1 AGASG
6 APAWRHAAPDANAP
20 GSITWRHAASDAYDP
35 DASTWRHAAADADA
49 GVAASVAAVTADSAS
64 ASSAPGGSGRS
75 AGQFKIRGTSPQI
88 SAAFRSGWASVA
100 GIGTAAGPGAPQGA
114 DGGISKNVP
123 GSETGLGVSGKIEKN
138 EQRASIFKLH
148 EVPADWSDSPGNTDE
163 WSSWPPLPTRY
174 KVPQRSEVHRRRGVS
189 LFLYVLFW
197 PALFVVST
205 ISFIIRRSFA
215 FLGGGF
221 AKSREDSPKRP
232 AILGYIP
239 VELFIALSFLT
250 FGLYPFSWLRSNS
263 SALASLCG
271 NRLQDKRLRLYALTG
286 FCLQLLL
293 PVSLGLFA
301 GWHFTGDPRLWDFAL
316 RASLLYVLSGVLII
330 IPQRC
335 CYLFN
340 LRWNIRRAVESW
352 DKDGVMIA
360 RTMASWLKLFIFG
373 SAYIQFHAN
382 RLIGLGMP
390 GFAGQDEIMADF
402 SVKRWL
408 NEYVMIRKHPIP
420 QYGKL
425 QESGNE

>member
-1 AGASG
+1 M
-6 APAWRHAAPDANAP
+6 
-20 GSITWRHAASDAYDP
+20 
-35 DASTWRHAAADADA
+35 
-49 GVAASVAAVTADSAS
+49 
-64 ASSAPGGSGRS
+64 
-75 AGQFKIRGTSPQI
+75 
-88 SAAFRSGWASVA
+88 
-100 GIGTAAGPGAPQGA
+100 
-114 DGGISKNVP
+114 
-123 GSETGLGVSGKIEKN
+123 
-138 EQRASIFKLH
+138 
-148 EVPADWSDSPGNTDE
+148 
-163 WSSWPPLPTRY
+163 
-174 KVPQRSEVHRRRGVS
+174 HRRRGVS

-232 AILGYIP
+232 AVLGYIP

-263 SALASLCG
+263 SALASLCW

-340 LRWNIRRAVESW
+340 LRWNIRRAV
-352 DKDGVMIA
+352 
-360 RTMASWLKLFIFG
+360 
-373 SAYIQFHAN
+373 
-382 RLIGLGMP
+382 
-390 GFAGQDEIMADF
+390 
-402 SVKRWL
+402 
-408 NEYVMIRKHPIP
+408 
-420 QYGKL
+420 
-425 QESGNE
+425 